1 MFIRIQ
7 NILFALEKLTKDVS
21 NPASELYSTIES
33 LKIKDATELINE
45 VVEKLR
51 KK

>member
-1 MFIRIQ
+1 MFFRIQ
-7 NILFALEKLTKDVS
+7 NILFSLEKLTKDVS
-21 NPASELYSTIES
+21 NPASELYSSIES
-33 LKIKDATELINE
+33 RKIKDATKLIYE